1 MIDKAVELVGRQY
14 SSDIDSEEDSR
25 QGDFE
30 NNNFGIELDYEG
42 DMDGKLLVSLI
53 VGKYMA
59 GRVNGIAV
67 AEYD

>member
-14 SSDIDSEEDSR
+14 SSDFDSEEDSR

-30 NNNFGIELDYEG
+30 NNNFDIEPDYEG

>member
-1 MIDKAVELVGRQY
+1 MG
-14 SSDIDSEEDSR
+14 SDSEEADSK
-25 QGDFE
+25 QVFLE
-30 NNNFGIELDYEG
+30 NNSFDIELDYEG

-59 GRVNGIAV
+59 GRVKGIAV